1 MRRDQT
7 AALAHPRPTPLI
19 KSPDSVKKRL
29 YGEGGWEGGASE
41 AAAAGR
47 RRFSIS
53 LYTAFQMMTE
63 IKHILRCR
71 RSFRCVCRD
80 CGELFLFGPILD
92 QLTTTILATFSRRR
106 PPSLTHSFVRVN
118 HGTSFLGEWDGWED
132 GLAAA
137 GHYTATAPATASQA
151 IQAIH
156 SPLISV
162 SVENYP
168 SFLASSPSNPTG

>member
-1 MRRDQT
+1 MRAPLPD
-7 AALAHPRPTPLI
+7 LARLPPPRLRTPLI
-19 KSPDSVKKRL
+19 KSPDSVKKDCMG
-29 YGEGGWEGGASE
+29 GEEGGASE
-41 AAAAGR
+41 GGCR